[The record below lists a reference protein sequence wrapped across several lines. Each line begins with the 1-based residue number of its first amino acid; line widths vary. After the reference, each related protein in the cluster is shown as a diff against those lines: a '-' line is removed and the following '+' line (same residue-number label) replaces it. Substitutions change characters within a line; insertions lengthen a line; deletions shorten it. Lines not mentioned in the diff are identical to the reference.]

1 MLFLIGKK
9 CKEVEEAPK
18 DLQSMYEV
26 IIIIIV
32 MLISTCGLHIEVEKL
47 REMSFSV
54 LADCTHSHLRILI
67 HTAFLCLAQ
76 IYIELKNFILIMR
89 LEFFEI
95 VIPTNMMVNWDIM
108 DILNICNLETSFN
121 GYYPNNSNC

>member
-18 DLQSMYEV
+18 DLQTMYEV
-26 IIIIIV
+26 LFIIIV
-32 MLISTCGLHIEVEKL
+32 MYISTCWLYIEVEKL

-108 DILNICNLETSFN
+108 DILNICNYFKI
-121 GYYPNNSNC
+121 PDRRK